1 MADTQEVVAER
12 ADGSSWT
19 MLVALVVPIN
29 IMMALDKNSFA
40 LAAPRIGHALGL
52 NYVQISTVIASL
64 AWSYAVMQLPSGWLV
79 SRIGPHR
86 ALGFACLLWSLVTM
100 AMPQA
105 SGFTSFLA
113 FRIAMGAFQAP
124 DWSASVSAVHDW
136 FALTRR
142 SRGNAVLLGCLYIG
156 SASAGPIT
164 TQAVTVIGWRHALV
178 AFGAIGVGLSLLWLL
193 FYRDGPHRGDQASP
207 PRATTP
213 IFAALLRSP
222 RFWAIG
228 AFYLCVLSVQSF
240 YHVTLPHYLM
250 SARHLSYA
258 SMGWIFAMPWL
269 CLYVSVIGSGFASDL
284 ILRRTG
290 SIFASRAVFGA
301 VGAVLSALALEAA
314 TFCASTIAAVAC
326 LCMALAALGMCQV
339 SIWSLAQGLTN
350 RFVGIVVGW
359 AGFWG
364 NVAAGIVPIV
374 TSWMLARGVGWSTAL
389 AVPCLLGVLGA
400 VFCLVA
406 GRRGPT
412 LDVDFF

>member
-1 MADTQEVVAER
+1 MSPAR
-12 ADGSSWT
+12 ADGPSWV
-19 MLVALVVPIN
+19 MLLALVVPVN

-52 NYVQISTVIASL
+52 DYVQISTVIASL

-79 SRIGPHR
+79 SRIGPRR
-86 ALGFACLLWSLVTM
+86 ALGSACLLWSLVTM

-105 SGFTSFLA
+105 SGFASFLT

-136 FALTRR
+136 FAPARR

-164 TQAVTVIGWRHALV
+164 TQAVTAIGWRHALV
-178 AFGAIGVGLSLLWLL
+178 AFGAIGVVLSLLWLL
-193 FYRDGPHRGDQASP
+193 LYRDGPHRGDRASP
-207 PRATTP
+207 PRLTAP
-213 IFAALLRSP
+213 IAAALLRSP

-258 SMGWIFAMPWL
+258 SMGWVFALPWL
-269 CLYVSVIGSGFASDL
+269 CLYVSVIASGFASDL
-284 ILRRTG
+284 ILRRTE
-290 SIFASRAVFGA
+290 SVFASRAVFGA
-301 VGAVLSALALEAA
+301 AGAVLSAVTLEAA
-314 TFCASTIAAVAC
+314 TLCTSTAAAITC
-326 LCMALAALGMCQV
+326 LCAALAALGMCQV
-339 SIWSLAQGLTN
+339 SIWSLAQGLT
-350 RFVGIVVGW
+350 RRYVGIIVGW

-364 NVAAGIVPIV
+364 NVAVGIVPIV
-374 TSWMLARGVGWSTAL
+374 TSWMLAQGIGWSAAL

-406 GRRGPT
+406 GRHGPP
-412 LDVDFF
+412 LDADLS